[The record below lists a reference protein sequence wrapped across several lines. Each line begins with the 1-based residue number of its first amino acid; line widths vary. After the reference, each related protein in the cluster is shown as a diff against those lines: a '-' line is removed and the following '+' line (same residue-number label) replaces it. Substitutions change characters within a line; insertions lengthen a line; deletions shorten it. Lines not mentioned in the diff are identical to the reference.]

1 MKRRLD
7 EKRLQT
13 LAGLN
18 ENHGMVFLSGPGM
31 RSFANKGDMAG
42 EDIEISHTDDEPG
55 MIADELYTLIKAAQ
69 ELLVHFQQAEESG
82 YEVDYPHWLQA
93 KIILAKEHITKANN
107 HLQAQMGRGKA
118 NFFSHQ

>member
-1 MKRRLD
+1 MKQRLD
-7 EKRLQT
+7 EKRLRT

-18 ENHGMVFLSGPGM
+18 ENHGMVFLSKPALQ
-31 RSFANKGDMAG
+31 SFTDHEGETGD
-42 EDIEISHTDDEPG
+42 DIEISHTDDEPG

-93 KIILAKEHITKANN
+93 KIILAKEHITKAND

>member
-1 MKRRLD
+1 MKQRLD

-31 RSFANKGDMAG
+31 QSFATKDHMAG

-93 KIILAKEHITKANN
+93 KIVLAKEHITKANN